1 MWVKICGITR
11 CEDALA
17 ACEAGADALG
27 FVLTGSPRR
36 ADPEGLLPWIASFR
50 GVEKVGVFT
59 DEPPGYIVEVSTL
72 LGLDTVQLHS
82 PVRPEHGILRGR
94 FGIIR
99 AVKSLDG
106 PGLFPPG
113 PDRVLLDPSLGTG
126 TRGAWERREVPFIL
140 AGGLNPENVRRA
152 VREARPEGV
161 DASSGVEVSPGI
173 KDAEKIRKFIQEARS

>member
-11 CEDALA
+11 REDALA

-27 FVLTGSPRR
+27 FVLTRSLRR
-36 ADPEGLLPWIASFR
+36 VDPEALLSWIASLR

-59 DEPPGYIVEVSTL
+59 DESLAYITDVSTL
-72 LGLDTVQLHS
+72 LRLDTVQLHS

-106 PGLFPPG
+106 PGAFSPG
-113 PDRVLLDPSLGTG
+113 PDRVLLDPSMGTG

-140 AGGLNPENVRRA
+140 AGGLNPENVREA
-152 VREARPEGV
+152 VREAKPEGV

-173 KDAEKIRKFIQEARS
+173 KDAEKISKFIQEARS